1 MKKSEGKGTIDE
13 VDWNGWLVTNWNS
26 ICKKFVFFVRPE
38 TFGLKS
44 GLSHNGTCT
53 PRRLL
58 CAPHS
63 QSPSPHLKRR
73 GT

>member
-1 MKKSEGKGTIDE
+1 MKKSKTIDF
-13 VDWNGWLVTNWNS
+13 VDLIRDLLQTGTQ
-26 ICKKFVFFVRPE
+26 FVRSLFFHVRPE

-58 CAPHS
+58 CAPHLR
-63 QSPSPHLKRR
+63 SPSPHLRR
-73 GT
+73 PST